1 MVVAPSA
8 SQSPAWHA
16 ASSAVLGEL
25 APEKALQLAFY
36 RDLILTW
43 NQKFNLTGLRTGEA
57 VDSRLI
63 LESIRLV
70 ECIRGRIE
78 QPLDGLSLIDIGAG
92 AGIPGIP
99 ISILDPGVEVLMV
112 EATGKKAR
120 FIQEV
125 IAQLDLPNARV
136 EHGRAEELARS
147 SEHREAF
154 DIAAARAVG
163 PLSTLLELS
172 LPFLKLGGK
181 GFFPKGVLDTMEVS
195 QAKAGSV
202 ELGANVAAILALPEI
217 AGCPF
222 TQVVVADKIEH
233 IQARYPRR
241 AGIPAREPL
250 KG

>member
-1 MVVAPSA
+1 
-8 SQSPAWHA
+8 
-16 ASSAVLGEL
+16 VLGEL

-112 EATGKKAR
+112 
-120 FIQEV
+120 
-125 IAQLDLPNARV
+125 
-136 EHGRAEELARS
+136 
-147 SEHREAF
+147 
-154 DIAAARAVG
+154 
-163 PLSTLLELS
+163 
-172 LPFLKLGGK
+172 
-181 GFFPKGVLDTMEVS
+181 
-195 QAKAGSV
+195 
-202 ELGANVAAILALPEI
+202 
-217 AGCPF
+217 
-222 TQVVVADKIEH
+222 
-233 IQARYPRR
+233 
-241 AGIPAREPL
+241 
-250 KG
+250 